1 MNLKGSYTLPT
12 SAQVIW
18 DKLMDTDTLARIT
31 PGVSKLE
38 ATGEDTYTAISQV
51 KIGPVNGSFK
61 GDLAIIDKQEPSSFT
76 LQVKQKSKIGN
87 VSADVAILINAI
99 SDQETEVSF
108 DGKAKLSGLLAR
120 TGQRVLSGVA
130 NTLSKQ
136 FFKALESELEAA

>member
-61 GDLAIIDKQEPSSFT
+61 GDLAIIDKQEPSPPLHFM
-76 LQVKQKSKIGN
+76 
-87 VSADVAILINAI
+87 
-99 SDQETEVSF
+99 
-108 DGKAKLSGLLAR
+108 
-120 TGQRVLSGVA
+120 
-130 NTLSKQ
+130 
-136 FFKALESELEAA
+136 